1 MILSGQDKVYS
12 FIPPHQG
19 GSLDFAFHKKKEFGE
34 KNERRPLVGTVRRL
48 GNTPFPTQR
57 IGSIRHQASCR
68 HLRYIECF
76 LTPITHHRRSYGSTH
91 STKGALLHPQWKSS
105 VLSYIEDKMLYEIP
119 CSTALQLCVDYSLRD
134 RCIVFIQEVS
144 VSSCITYEIIDKYDK
159 NFNAFPQVRVV

>member
-1 MILSGQDKVYS
+1 MFFITANPDSQRFIVHEVVNKSFGLAMFLSWLVKTKHTLLFRHIKEGVWTLH
-12 FIPPHQG
+12 FI
-19 GSLDFAFHKKKEFGE
+19 KKKEFGE

-105 VLSYIEDKMLYEIP
+105 VLSGIEDKTYMRFHTPQHYNW
-119 CSTALQLCVDYSLRD
+119 AW
-134 RCIVFIQEVS
+134 
-144 VSSCITYEIIDKYDK
+144 ITH
-159 NFNAFPQVRVV
+159 

>member
-1 MILSGQDKVYS
+1 MHEVVNKSFGLAMFLSGQDKVYS

-76 LTPITHHRRSYGSTH
+76 LTPITPTGDHMAVPIRPKERCCIPFLSTIPWQPYDRFNR
-91 STKGALLHPQWKSS
+91 PQ
-105 VLSYIEDKMLYEIP
+105 
-119 CSTALQLCVDYSLRD
+119 QL
-134 RCIVFIQEVS
+134 
-144 VSSCITYEIIDKYDK
+144 
-159 NFNAFPQVRVV
+159 

>member
-1 MILSGQDKVYS
+1 MGNCAESTEKPASTTG
-12 FIPPHQG
+12 IP
-19 GSLDFAFHKKKEFGE
+19 
-34 KNERRPLVGTVRRL
+34 
-48 GNTPFPTQR
+48 TPPF
-57 IGSIRHQASCR
+57 HQASCR

-105 VLSYIEDKMLYEIP
+105 VLSDIDDKKLYEVP
-119 CSTALQLCVDYSLRD
+119 CSTALQLYVDYSLRD

>member
-1 MILSGQDKVYS
+1 MHEVVNKSFDLAMILSGQDKVYS

-105 VLSYIEDKMLYEIP
+105 VLSDIDDKTYMTFHAPRHYN
-119 CSTALQLCVDYSLRD
+119 CAS
-134 RCIVFIQEVS
+134 
-144 VSSCITYEIIDKYDK
+144 IT
-159 NFNAFPQVRVV
+159 P